1 MKLGWK
7 KRAALELYRKYHAI
21 EVREHALKQ
30 LFWECTLRCCLNCKH
45 CGSDCTAKSNT
56 PDMPAEDFM
65 AVIDKLTPH
74 VDPHKVMVIFSGGEP
89 LMRTDL
95 EQVAKELHKREYPW
109 GMVSNGMLLDRARL
123 DSLLRA
129 GLQSITISLDGFA
142 EEHNAMRGHPD
153 SFDRAVESIRMI
165 ATEPNLTYDVVTCVT
180 PKTYPYLDQF
190 KEFLIGIGVRRWRIF
205 TIFPAGRAA
214 DDDSLQLTHEQV
226 QGIMEFIKRARQEGR
241 IHLNFACE
249 GFLGRYEA
257 EVRDYFYHCAAGV
270 NAASIRIDGSISG
283 CTSIRHNFHQ
293 GNIYKDDFWDVWQN
307 RFQEFRDRRWAKT
320 GPCEHCEAFRY
331 CQGGGM
337 HQRDDERQ
345 LVDCLY
351 LKLNS
356 IQ

>member
-56 PDMPAEDFM
+56 PDMPAEDFL

-89 LMRTDL
+89 LMRNDI
-95 EQVAKELHKREYPW
+95 EQVGWELYKREYPW

-123 DSLLRA
+123 DSLMRA

-153 SFDRAVESIRMI
+153 SFDKAVEAIRMI
-165 ATEPNLTYDVVTCVT
+165 AAEPDLTYDVVTCVT
-180 PKTYPYLDQF
+180 PQTYPYLEPF
-190 KEFLIGIGVRRWRIF
+190 KEFLIGIGVRLWRIF

-214 DDDSLQLTHEQV
+214 DDNSLQLTHEQV
-226 QGIMEFIKRARQEGR
+226 RGIMEFIKRTREEGR
-241 IHLNFACE
+241 IRLNFACE
-249 GFLGRYEA
+249 GFLGKYEA
-257 EVRDYFYHCAAGV
+257 EVRDYFYHCSAGV

-293 GNIYKDDFWDVWQN
+293 GNIYQDDFWDVWQN

-337 HQRDDERQ
+337 HQRDDDRQ

-351 LKLNS
+351 RKLFRV
-356 IQ
+356 